1 MAEHAI
7 TLEDRIVTAVD
18 NNGATYETTASR
30 YRWKC
35 SCGRG
40 GGWKRRRHDVKT
52 GYLGH
57 TRAHGIVPVIGAP
70 TQVGSETS

>member
-1 MAEHAI
+1 MSEHVI
-7 TLEDRIVTAVD
+7 TLEDRIVTMDVGSTD
-18 NNGATYETTASR
+18 ATDASR

-35 SCGRG
+35 SCGRA

-70 TQVGSETS
+70 TQVGSGAG